1 MTFHLIKCDIYR
13 VQFVPMSGF
22 RTATLLALV
31 AIASLEIMPGEY
43 RNSTRS
49 LFYSLSGCEDVHDGI
64 E

>member
-43 RNSTRS
+43 RN
-49 LFYSLSGCEDVHDGI
+49 
-64 E
+64 